1 MQRLIIKQLSAWKDD
16 PKRKPL
22 ILQGIR
28 QCGKTWVLKEFGRTH
43 YRKLVYLSFDQHPEY
58 RDFFAMNKDP
68 LRILDNLAIAFKTDI
83 SPGDTLVVFD
93 EIQECPEA
101 LASLKY
107 LQEEHPEYHIACAGS
122 LLGIRLQGGG
132 SFPVGK
138 VDFLSMFPMSFS
150 EFLLACGESGL
161 LAYLDK
167 LDTIAPLPQPFFDT
181 LHERLKQYFITG
193 GMPEAVAE
201 WLDRKDVEKL
211 DQVLASILY
220 AYQIDFAKHL
230 SSSMTQKVTAIWQ
243 SLPAQL
249 AKENKRFQYNII
261 KSGANVRD
269 YGEALA
275 WLIDAHMS
283 YRVARI
289 KYPGLPISAHEDAA
303 AFKLFAADIG
313 LLRRLSALDTSV
325 FSLGSSLFTEFKGAF
340 TENFILQSLTA
351 TFKSPLRYWSMTNPN
366 YEVDFILQHGMS
378 IIPIEVK
385 SGFDSRGRG
394 LAAYQKRYQ
403 ARESQDRQ
411 HPSLRVRYS
420 LLNLNLTDDL
430 LNIPLFLVDQTPSLL
445 EKCL

>member
-58 RDFFAMNKDP
+58 
-68 LRILDNLAIAFKTDI
+68 
-83 SPGDTLVVFD
+83 
-93 EIQECPEA
+93 
-101 LASLKY
+101 
-107 LQEEHPEYHIACAGS
+107 HIACAGS
-122 LLGIRLQGGG
+122 LIGKCRLNHPAPSSGQ
-132 SFPVGK
+132 SAPAPPVQI
-138 VDFLSMFPMSFS
+138 P
-150 EFLLACGESGL
+150 
-161 LAYLDK
+161 
-167 LDTIAPLPQPFFDT
+167 PLPQVGAAFA
-181 LHERLKQYFITG
+181 H
-193 GMPEAVAE
+193 
-201 WLDRKDVEKL
+201 
-211 DQVLASILY
+211 
-220 AYQIDFAKHL
+220 FAKHL